1 MITTLHIKNI
11 GIIDEMSIDLN
22 EGFNVL
28 TGETGAGKTLI
39 IDSLGIIAGGRFSKE
54 MIRKG
59 ENYSYVEL
67 CFYAPENEQAMDGN
81 IIVSREIYA
90 NGRNLCKINDRMV
103 TVSALKEFMKTMLDI
118 HGQHDNQFLLDPTTH
133 IRYLDNFVGSE
144 MKARKQ
150 EYQALYQE
158 WKSIKTELKQN
169 YGDEKEKERR
179 LDLLEYQLKEIQ
191 EAELTVGEEEKLETA
206 RRKIENNEKIQNA
219 LGIAHEQIEM
229 QGIDAI
235 STSIHALEKICGVE
249 EEIETILNNLKS
261 MYYDLQ
267 EMGRDI
273 GSLKEQNE
281 EAGENKQEI
290 EDRLD
295 LIYSLKRKYGNT
307 IPEILEYGKKVE
319 AEIEKITNMDG
330 YIKTL
335 KGKKQK
341 LEVQMEAISKNMHDL
356 RENKAKEL
364 SVSIDKELSELEMQN
379 SKFQVRIEY
388 NTQKE
393 FGPDGL
399 DRVEFFISTNIGEEA
414 KPLHKIASGGEMSRM
429 MLAIKTILA
438 NADEIP
444 TLVFDEIDTGISG
457 KAARAVA
464 EKMKRIAKTHQ
475 VICVTHLAVIAAKS
489 DYHYYINKEV
499 VCHHTKSKV
508 KLLKESEV
516 IEEIARLASGENTPI
531 ALEHAKQLRA
541 S

>member
-335 KGKKQK
+335 KEKKQK
-341 LEVQMEAISKNMHDL
+341 LEAQMETISKNMHDL

-364 SVSIDKELSELEMQN
+364 STSIDKELSELEMQN

>member
-307 IPEILEYGKKVE
+307 IPEILEYGEKVE
-319 AEIEKITNMDG
+319 TEIEKITNMDG

-335 KGKKQK
+335 KEKKQK
-341 LEVQMEAISKNMHDL
+341 LEAQMETISKNMHIL
-356 RENKAKEL
+356 REKKAKEL
-364 SVSIDKELSELEMQN
+364 STSIDKELSELEMQN

-399 DRVEFFISTNIGEEA
+399 DSVEFFISTNIGEEA

>member
-1 MITTLHIKNI
+1 
-11 GIIDEMSIDLN
+11 
-22 EGFNVL
+22 
-28 TGETGAGKTLI
+28 
-39 IDSLGIIAGGRFSKE
+39 
-54 MIRKG
+54 
-59 ENYSYVEL
+59 
-67 CFYAPENEQAMDGN
+67 
-81 IIVSREIYA
+81 
-90 NGRNLCKINDRMV
+90 
-103 TVSALKEFMKTMLDI
+103 
-118 HGQHDNQFLLDPTTH
+118 
-133 IRYLDNFVGSE
+133 
-144 MKARKQ
+144 
-150 EYQALYQE
+150 
-158 WKSIKTELKQN
+158 
-169 YGDEKEKERR
+169 
-179 LDLLEYQLKEIQ
+179 
-191 EAELTVGEEEKLETA
+191 
-206 RRKIENNEKIQNA
+206 
-219 LGIAHEQIEM
+219 
-229 QGIDAI
+229 
-235 STSIHALEKICGVE
+235 
-249 EEIETILNNLKS
+249 
-261 MYYDLQ
+261 
-267 EMGRDI
+267 
-273 GSLKEQNE
+273 
-281 EAGENKQEI
+281 
-290 EDRLD
+290 
-295 LIYSLKRKYGNT
+295 
-307 IPEILEYGKKVE
+307 
-319 AEIEKITNMDG
+319 
-330 YIKTL
+330 
-335 KGKKQK
+335 
-341 LEVQMEAISKNMHDL
+341 MHDL

-364 SVSIDKELSELEMQN
+364 STSIDKELSELEMQN

>member
-169 YGDEKEKERR
+169 YGYEKEKERR
-179 LDLLEYQLKEIQ
+179 LVLLVYQLKEIQ

-335 KGKKQK
+335 KEKKQK

>member
-219 LGIAHEQIEM
+219 LGIAHEQIET

-307 IPEILEYGKKVE
+307 IPEILEYGEKVE
-319 AEIEKITNMDG
+319 TEIEKITNMDG

-335 KGKKQK
+335 KEKKQK
-341 LEVQMEAISKNMHDL
+341 LEAQMETISKNMHIL
-356 RENKAKEL
+356 REKKAKEL
-364 SVSIDKELSELEMQN
+364 STSIDKELSELEMQN

-393 FGPDGL
+393 FGPDAL
-399 DRVEFFISTNIGEEA
+399 DSVEFFISTNIGEEA

>member
-335 KGKKQK
+335 KEKKQK

-364 SVSIDKELSELEMQN
+364 STSIDKELSELEMQN

>member
-1 MITTLHIKNI
+1 MTTTLHIKNI

-219 LGIAHEQIEM
+219 LGIAHEQIET

-290 EDRLD
+290 EERLD

-307 IPEILEYGKKVE
+307 IPEILEYGEKVE
-319 AEIEKITNMDG
+319 TEIEKITNMDG

-335 KGKKQK
+335 KEKKQK
-341 LEVQMEAISKNMHDL
+341 LEAQMETISKNMHIL
-356 RENKAKEL
+356 REKKAKEL
-364 SVSIDKELSELEMQN
+364 STSIDKELSELEMQN
-379 SKFQVRIEY
+379 SKFQVRIKY

-399 DRVEFFISTNIGEEA
+399 DSVEFFISTNIGEEA

>member
-219 LGIAHEQIEM
+219 LGIAHEQIET

-307 IPEILEYGKKVE
+307 IPEILEYGEKVE
-319 AEIEKITNMDG
+319 TEIEKITNMDG

-335 KGKKQK
+335 KEKKQK
-341 LEVQMEAISKNMHDL
+341 LEAQMETISKNMHIL
-356 RENKAKEL
+356 REKKAKEL
-364 SVSIDKELSELEMQN
+364 STSIDKELSELEMQN

-399 DRVEFFISTNIGEEA
+399 DSVEFFLSTNIGEEA

>member
-219 LGIAHEQIEM
+219 LGIAHEQIET

-335 KGKKQK
+335 KEKKQK

>member
-341 LEVQMEAISKNMHDL
+341 LKVQMEAISKNMHDL

>member
-335 KGKKQK
+335 KEKKQK

-364 SVSIDKELSELEMQN
+364 STSIDKELSELEMQN

-414 KPLHKIASGGEMSRM
+414 KPLHKTASGGEMSRM

>member
-335 KGKKQK
+335 KEKKQK

>member
-290 EDRLD
+290 EERLD

-335 KGKKQK
+335 KEKKQK

-414 KPLHKIASGGEMSRM
+414 KPLHKTASGGEMSRM

>member
-307 IPEILEYGKKVE
+307 IPEILEYGEKVE
-319 AEIEKITNMDG
+319 AEIEKITNMDA

-335 KGKKQK
+335 KEKKQK
-341 LEVQMEAISKNMHDL
+341 LEAQMETISKNMHDL

>member
-179 LDLLEYQLKEIQ
+179 LDLLVYQLKEIQ

-335 KGKKQK
+335 KEKKQK

>member
-133 IRYLDNFVGSE
+133 IRYLDNFVGQE
-144 MKARKQ
+144 MKAKKQ

-219 LGIAHEQIEM
+219 LGIAHEQIET

-307 IPEILEYGKKVE
+307 IPEILEYGEKVE
-319 AEIEKITNMDG
+319 TEIEKITNMDG

-335 KGKKQK
+335 KEKKQK
-341 LEVQMEAISKNMHDL
+341 LEAQMETISKNMHIL
-356 RENKAKEL
+356 REKKAKEL
-364 SVSIDKELSELEMQN
+364 STSIDKELSELEMQN

-399 DRVEFFISTNIGEEA
+399 DSVEFFISTNIGEEA

>member
-133 IRYLDNFVGSE
+133 IRYLDNFVGQE
-144 MKARKQ
+144 MKAKKQ

-281 EAGENKQEI
+281 EAEENKQEI

-335 KGKKQK
+335 KEKKQK

-364 SVSIDKELSELEMQN
+364 STSIDKELSELEMQN

>member
-219 LGIAHEQIEM
+219 LGIAHEQIET

-235 STSIHALEKICGVE
+235 SISIHALEKICGVE

-307 IPEILEYGKKVE
+307 IPEILEYGEKVE
-319 AEIEKITNMDG
+319 TEIEKITNMDG

-335 KGKKQK
+335 KEKKQK
-341 LEVQMEAISKNMHDL
+341 LEAQMETISKNMHIL
-356 RENKAKEL
+356 REKKAKEL
-364 SVSIDKELSELEMQN
+364 STSIDKELSELEMQN
-379 SKFQVRIEY
+379 SKFQVKIEY

-399 DRVEFFISTNIGEEA
+399 DSVEFFISTNIGEEA

>member
-335 KGKKQK
+335 KEKKQK

-508 KLLKESEV
+508 KLLKESEI

>member
-179 LDLLEYQLKEIQ
+179 LDLLVYQLKEIQ

-335 KGKKQK
+335 KEKKQK

-379 SKFQVRIEY
+379 SKFQVKIEY

-399 DRVEFFISTNIGEEA
+399 DSVEFFISTNIGEEA

>member
-179 LDLLEYQLKEIQ
+179 LDLLVYQLKEIQ

-335 KGKKQK
+335 KEKKQK

-364 SVSIDKELSELEMQN
+364 STSIDKELSELEMQN

>member
-335 KGKKQK
+335 KEKKQK

-364 SVSIDKELSELEMQN
+364 STSIDKELSELEMQN

-399 DRVEFFISTNIGEEA
+399 DSVEFFISTNIGEEA

>member
-219 LGIAHEQIEM
+219 LGIAHEQIET

-235 STSIHALEKICGVE
+235 SISIHALEKICGVE

-307 IPEILEYGKKVE
+307 IPEILEYGEKVE
-319 AEIEKITNMDG
+319 TEIKKITNMDG

-335 KGKKQK
+335 KEKKQK
-341 LEVQMEAISKNMHDL
+341 LEAQMETISKNMHIL
-356 RENKAKEL
+356 REKKAKEL
-364 SVSIDKELSELEMQN
+364 STSIDKELSELEMQN
-379 SKFQVRIEY
+379 SKFQVKIEY

-399 DRVEFFISTNIGEEA
+399 DSVEFFISTNIGEEA

>member
-219 LGIAHEQIEM
+219 LGIAHEQIET

-307 IPEILEYGKKVE
+307 IPEILEYGEKVE
-319 AEIEKITNMDG
+319 TEIEKITNMDG

-335 KGKKQK
+335 KEKKQK
-341 LEVQMEAISKNMHDL
+341 LEAQMETISKNMHIL
-356 RENKAKEL
+356 REKKAKEL
-364 SVSIDKELSELEMQN
+364 STSIDKELSELEMQN

-399 DRVEFFISTNIGEEA
+399 DSVEFFISTNIGEEA

>member
-67 CFYAPENEQAMDGN
+67 CFYAPENEQVMDGN

-179 LDLLEYQLKEIQ
+179 LDLLVYQLKEIQ

-335 KGKKQK
+335 KEKKQK

>member
-335 KGKKQK
+335 KEKKQK

-414 KPLHKIASGGEMSRM
+414 KPLHKTASGGEMSRM

>member
-219 LGIAHEQIEM
+219 LGIAHEQIET

-307 IPEILEYGKKVE
+307 IPEILEYGEKVE
-319 AEIEKITNMDG
+319 TEIEKITNMDG

-335 KGKKQK
+335 KEKKQK
-341 LEVQMEAISKNMHDL
+341 LEAQMETISKNMHIL
-356 RENKAKEL
+356 REKKAKEL
-364 SVSIDKELSELEMQN
+364 STSIDKELSELEMQN

-399 DRVEFFISTNIGEEA
+399 DSVEFFISTNIGEEA

-516 IEEIARLASGENTPI
+516 IEEIARLASGGNTPI